1 MEKWS
6 RIDLAREELRAA
18 CAALVDDPGSAAVWR
33 RMCVARATLVALLRV
48 A

>member
-18 CAALVDDPGSAAVWR
+18 CAHLVADPGNPDAWR
-33 RMCVARATLVALLRV
+33 ALCTARARLVALLRTV
-48 A
+48 